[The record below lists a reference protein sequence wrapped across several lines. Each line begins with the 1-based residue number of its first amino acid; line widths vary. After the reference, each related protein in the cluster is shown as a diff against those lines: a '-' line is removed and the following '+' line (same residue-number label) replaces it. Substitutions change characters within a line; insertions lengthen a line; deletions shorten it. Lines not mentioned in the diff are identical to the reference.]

1 MRRQEN
7 PQDRLDALRRIDLFD
22 PNRAEFDR
30 RRQPFDLIAPAR
42 PRDFDLSPAHAGLRD
57 AGGLACLRGDGDL
70 PPLDMGRRRHRREQL
85 GTAAQDAVVIG
96 APEQMDVSRAGRGVF
111 LIDVALAI
119 IDEGHHRRFLQR
131 EVRRPQTPDP
141 APGFLGLDR
150 ARAPALGLS
159 LLAPARRRLLA
170 TVDVG
175 VREPDDAARMAH
187 LPRIAV
193 ARVHH
198 DHRMQKKPDVAA
210 VADHAEASLAPL
222 VPGEI
227 ELRRVLDRQYVPPP
241 RRNGRMIGGGR
252 EHDLARY
259 RLVVQKAPIALR
271 RRPVAAEP
279 PQASRA
285 LGRERRQ
292 KICPLFLSRSSPN
305 CPKSVMPCIARPSA
319 NHSSGRTESENH
331 KNSEKKE
338 VCID

>member
-1 MRRQEN
+1 M
-7 PQDRLDALRRIDLFD
+7 L
-22 PNRAEFDR
+22 
-30 RRQPFDLIAPAR
+30 
-42 PRDFDLSPAHAGLRD
+42 
-57 AGGLACLRGDGDL
+57 
-70 PPLDMGRRRHRREQL
+70 
-85 GTAAQDAVVIG
+85 G
-96 APEQMDVSRAGRGVF
+96 APEQMDVSRAGRGEF
-111 LIDVALAI
+111 LVDVALAI
-119 IDEGHHRRFLQR
+119 VDESHHRRFLQHAVGR
-131 EVRRPQTPDP
+131 AETGDP
-141 APGFLGLDR
+141 AAGFLGLDR
-150 ARAPALGLS
+150 AWDPAFGLP
-159 LLAPARRRLLA
+159 LLASARRRFLA
-170 TVDVG
+170 AVDVG

-227 ELRRVLDRQYVPPP
+227 ELRRVLDRQYVPPL
-241 RRNGRMIGGGR
+241 RRDGRMIGGGR

-259 RLVVQKAPIALR
+259 RPVVQKAPIALR

-292 KICPLFLSRSSPN
+292 KIGPLFLSRSSPN